1 MLAIGTTAPGATV
14 ALRPVPPTPM
24 ATARGLVAA
33 GSLLVGVFVI
43 GFGVWATY
51 APLESAAVGPGTVES
66 ESSRKTVQHLEG
78 GIIGEILVHDGDE
91 VTAGQVLL
99 RMDGTKARTT
109 MEALRGQL
117 WDSRAREAR
126 LIAERDGQPQVNF

>member
-1 MLAIGTTAPGATV
+1 MLAISTTGPRTAVAP

-24 ATARGLVAA
+24 GNARGLVAA

-78 GIIGEILVHDGDE
+78 GIIGQLLVHDGDE
-91 VTAGQVLL
+91 VSTGQVLL
-99 RMDGTKARTT
+99 RLDATKARTT
-109 MEALRGQL
+109 LEALQGQL
-117 WDSRAREAR
+117 WDALARVAR
-126 LIAERDGQPQVNF
+126 LIAE